1 MIPKKLTFYVNYCG
15 TPLEN
20 DNIPFNWKEQ
30 LNTIITTLKATQISH
45 NDMHGFG
52 NFLVHDGILN
62 LIDFGWA
69 TETNKYPFKNIND
82 GDLLLHTNFI
92 ELLDDVCKRSIKE
105 RIENN
110 LWIYK

>member
-1 MIPKKLTFYVNYCG
+1 
-15 TPLEN
+15 
-20 DNIPFNWKEQ
+20 
-30 LNTIITTLKATQISH
+30 
-45 NDMHGFG
+45 MHGFG
-52 NFLVHDGILN
+52 NLLVHRNILY

-82 GDLLLHTNFI
+82 SDLILHTDFI